1 MLFRTLLSTAI
12 IAFSVIAALYS
23 RAPADAT
30 PQKHPDIRSPAG
42 NLPETQ
48 MVDYTFIFVEG
59 ETSRSA
65 WPSTN

>member
-1 MLFRTLLSTAI
+1 MLIRTLLSTAI

-30 PQKHPDIRSPAG
+30 PQKRPDIQSPEG

-59 ETSRSA
+59 ETSCPA
-65 WPSTN
+65 CPSTN